1 MNIIEIK
8 NVSVNYGN
16 VKALDRVSI
25 SIKKGA
31 FIGVIGPNGG
41 GKTTLVKILLGL
53 IKPMEGEVHINSD
66 KPIGYVPQFNS
77 FEKKFPITVFK
88 VVLMGSMSDRKIIFH
103 KYTKEDKEKS
113 LEMLSLLGIAHLSER
128 LISQLSGGQMQK
140 VLIARALMTDPD
152 ILILDEPTASIDSQ
166 SRTDIYNLF
175 NDLKSNKTIIIIS
188 HDIGSISSY
197 IDSIACLNVELYYHE
212 DGQLTE
218 DSISKAYGCPIDI
231 IAHGIP
237 HRVLPEH
244 LKGANKHD

>member
-8 NVSVNYGN
+8 DVSVNYKN

-25 SIKKGA
+25 SIKKGT

-41 GKTTLVKILLGL
+41 GKTTLIKVLLGL
-53 IKPMEGEVHINSD
+53 IKPTTGEVLIHSD
-66 KPIGYVPQFNS
+66 KPIGYVPQFNN
-77 FEKKFPITVFK
+77 FEKKFPITVCK
-88 VVLMGSMSDRKIIFH
+88 VVLMGSMSDNKNIFH
-103 KYTKEDKEKS
+103 KYKKEDKEKS
-113 LEMLSLLGIAHLSER
+113 LKVMTLLGIEYLSDR

-175 NDLKSNKTIIIIS
+175 NDLKGNKTIILIS

-197 IDSIACLNVELYYHE
+197 VDSIACLNVQLYHHE
-212 DGQLTE
+212 DGKLTE
-218 DSISKAYGCPIDI
+218 ETTAKVYGCPVDI
-231 IAHGIP
+231 IAHGVP

-244 LKGANKHD
+244 LKEGHKHD